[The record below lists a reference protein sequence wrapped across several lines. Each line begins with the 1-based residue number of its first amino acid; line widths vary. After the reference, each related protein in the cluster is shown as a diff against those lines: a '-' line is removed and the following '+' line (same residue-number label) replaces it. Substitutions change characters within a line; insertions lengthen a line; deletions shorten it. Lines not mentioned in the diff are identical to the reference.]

1 MFRYY
6 FQLGIR
12 SLRRNPMLT
21 ALMVVTLAVGVAAS
35 MATFTVLYTMSG
47 DPIPQKSDRLFVPR
61 LDNAPLVGYAAGD
74 EPSDQMTYQDATNLL
89 ASGQGVRR
97 TAVYGVGTGI
107 ESGRPDLPPFL
118 VQGVAPTR
126 DFFAM
131 FEVPFLYGAAW
142 DSATEAGARDAI
154 VLSRDLS
161 AKLFGEG
168 TNPVGKS
175 VRMEDAEWRVVG
187 VTDAWKPMPRYYRL
201 INGNGGNFVGAEDF
215 FIPFQT
221 AIRHEMGNN
230 GNNNCSGEGP
240 KEPGWQGWLKSECDF
255 IQFWFEGKSAADQPR
270 LKEFLAAYVT
280 DQKKLGRYP
289 RPINVRL
296 ENVMEWMKH
305 LHVVSADARLSTW
318 LAFGFLLVCLVNTV
332 GLLLAKFSARAGEIG
347 VRRALGATRPEIF
360 RQFLTEAAV
369 IGLVGGAIGLVLS
382 FGGLWLI
389 SLQSEE
395 MALVAKMDWAML
407 ATTLGLSIGASILA
421 GLLPTWRACQVTPAL
436 QLKTQ

>member
-6 FQLGIR
+6 FQLGLR

-35 MATFTVLYTMSG
+35 MATFTVLYVMSG
-47 DPIPQKSDRLFVPR
+47 DPIPSKSDRLFVPR

-74 EPSDQMTYQDATNLL
+74 EPSDQMTYQDASNLL
-89 ASGQGVRR
+89 ASGQGLRR

-107 ESGRPDLPPFL
+107 DSGRADVPPFL

-131 FEVPFLYGAAW
+131 FEVPFLYGGSWDAA
-142 DSATEAGARDAI
+142 SETARADVI
-154 VLSRDLS
+154 VLNRETSE
-161 AKLFGEG
+161 KLFG
-168 TNPVGKS
+168 TINPVGKT
-175 VRMEDAEWRVVG
+175 VRMEDEQFKVVG
-187 VTDAWKPMPRYYRL
+187 VIDTWNPLPRYYRL
-201 INGNGGNFVGAEDF
+201 INGNGGGFTGADQF

-221 AIRHEMGNN
+221 AIRLEMGNN
-230 GNNNCSGEGP
+230 GNNNCNGTGP
-240 KEPGWQGWLKSECDF
+240 SEPGWQGWLKSECDF

-270 LKEFLAAYVT
+270 LKEFLGAYVT

-289 RPINVRL
+289 RPINVRM
-296 ENVMEWMKH
+296 ENVMQWMKH
-305 LHVVSADARLSTW
+305 LGVVSADAKLSTW

-332 GLLLAKFSARAGEIG
+332 GLLLAKFSARAGEVG
-347 VRRALGATRPEIF
+347 VRRALGATKREIF
-360 RQFLTEAAV
+360 RQFLIEAAV
-369 IGLVGGAIGLVLS
+369 IGLAGGILGLLLS
-382 FGGLWLI
+382 FGGLALI

-395 MALVAKMDWAML
+395 MATVAKMDWSML
-407 ATTLGLSIGASILA
+407 AMTFGLAVGASILA

>member
-1 MFRYY
+1 MFQYY
-6 FQLGIR
+6 FQLGLR
-12 SLRRNPMLT
+12 SLRRNPALT

-35 MATFTVLYTMSG
+35 MATFTVLYVMSG

-61 LDNAPLVGYAAGD
+61 LDNSPLNGYAAGD
-74 EPSDQMTYQDATNLL
+74 EPNDQMTYIDATNLL
-89 ASGQGVRR
+89 NSGQGVRR
-97 TAVYGVGTGI
+97 TAVYGVGSGI

-131 FEVPFLYGAAW
+131 FQVPFLYGNPWTVADETAKK
-142 DSATEAGARDAI
+142 DVI
-154 VLSRDLS
+154 VLGRELS
-161 AKLFGEG
+161 EKLFGK

-175 VRMEDAEWRVVG
+175 VRMEGAEWQVVG
-187 VTDAWKPMPRYYRL
+187 VLDKWNPLPRYYRL
-201 INGNGGNFVGAEDF
+201 INGNGGSFTGSDEI

-221 AIRHEMGNN
+221 AVRHEMSNN
-230 GNNNCSGEGP
+230 GNNNCSGP
-240 KEPGWQGWLKSECDF
+240 SPSEPGYSGWLKSECDW
-255 IQFWFEGKSAADQPR
+255 IQFWFEGKSASDQAR
-270 LKEFLAAYVT
+270 LKEFLGAYVT

-296 ENVMEWMKH
+296 ENVMQWMQH
-305 LHVVSADARLSTW
+305 LGVVSKDTKLSTW

-332 GLLLAKFSARAGEIG
+332 GLLLAKFSARAGEVG
-347 VRRALGATRPEIF
+347 VRRALGATKRDIF
-360 RQFLTEAAV
+360 RQFLTEATV
-369 IGLVGGAIGLVLS
+369 IGMVGGLLGLLLS
-382 FGGLWLI
+382 FAGLWLI

-395 MALVAKMDWAML
+395 MATVAKMDFPML
-407 ATTLGLSIGASILA
+407 ATTFGLSIAASILA

>member
-6 FQLGIR
+6 FQLGLR

-35 MATFTVLYTMSG
+35 MATFTVLYVMSG
-47 DPIPQKSDRLFVPR
+47 DPIPSKSDRLFVPR

-74 EPSDQMTYQDATNLL
+74 EPSDQLTYQDATNLL
-89 ASGQGVRR
+89 ASGQGLRR

-107 ESGRPDLPPFL
+107 DSGRPDVPPFL

-131 FEVPFLYGAAW
+131 FEVPFLYGSPWDAASEIAKA
-142 DSATEAGARDAI
+142 DVI
-154 VLSRDLS
+154 VLNRETSE
-161 AKLFGEG
+161 KLFGQV
-168 TNPVGKS
+168 NPVGRTI
-175 VRMEDAEWRVVG
+175 RMENEAFKVVG
-187 VTDAWKPMPRYYRL
+187 VTDTWNPLPRYYRL
-201 INGNGGNFVGAEDF
+201 INGNGGSFTGADQF

-221 AIRHEMGNN
+221 AIRLEMGNN
-230 GNNNCSGEGP
+230 GNNNCSGAGP
-240 KEPGWQGWLKSECDF
+240 SEPGWQGWLKSECDF
-255 IQFWFEGKSAADQPR
+255 IQFWFEGKTAADQPR
-270 LKEFLAAYVT
+270 LKEFLGAYVT

-289 RPINVRL
+289 RPINVRM

-305 LHVVSADARLSTW
+305 LGVVSADAKLSTW

-332 GLLLAKFSARAGEIG
+332 GLLLAKFSARAGEVG
-347 VRRALGATRPEIF
+347 VRRALGATKREIF
-360 RQFLTEAAV
+360 RQFLIEAAV
-369 IGLVGGAIGLVLS
+369 IGLMGGILGLLLS
-382 FGGLWLI
+382 FGGLALI

-395 MALVAKMDWAML
+395 MATVAKMDWSML
-407 ATTLGLSIGASILA
+407 AMTFGLAVGASILA

>member
-1 MFRYY
+1 
-6 FQLGIR
+6 
-12 SLRRNPMLT
+12 
-21 ALMVVTLAVGVAAS
+21 
-35 MATFTVLYTMSG
+35 MSG
-47 DPIPQKSDRLFVPR
+47 DPIPHKSDRLFVPR
-61 LDNAPLVGYAAGD
+61 LDNAPLVGYAEGD

-89 ASGQGVRR
+89 ASGQGLRR

-107 ESGRPDLPPFL
+107 ESGRADLPPFL

-131 FEVPFLYGAAW
+131 FEVPFLFGGPW
-142 DSATEAGARDAI
+142 DAATEAGARDAI
-154 VLSRDLS
+154 VISRELSE
-161 AKLFGEG
+161 KLYGKV
-168 TNPVGKS
+168 NPVGKS
-175 VRMEDAEWRVVG
+175 LRMEDAEWRIVG
-187 VTDAWKPMPRYYRL
+187 VADTWKPMPRYYRL
-201 INGNGGNFVGAEDF
+201 INGNGGSFVGTEDF

-230 GNNNCSGEGP
+230 GNNNCSGAGP
-240 KEPGWQGWLKSECDF
+240 SEPGWQGWLKSECDF

-280 DQKKLGRYP
+280 EQKKLGRYP
-289 RPINVRL
+289 RPVNVRL
-296 ENVMEWMKH
+296 ENVMEWMEH
-305 LHVVSADARLSTW
+305 LGVVSADARLSTW
-318 LAFGFLLVCLVNTV
+318 LAFGFLLVCVVNTV
-332 GLLLAKFSARAGEIG
+332 GLLLAKLSARAGEIG
-347 VRRALGATRPEIF
+347 VRRALGATKPEIF
-360 RQFLTEAAV
+360 RQFLVEAGV
-369 IGLVGGAIGLVLS
+369 IGLVGGALGLLLS

-407 ATTLGLSIGASILA
+407 GATLALAVGASLLA

>member
-6 FQLGIR
+6 FQLGLR

-35 MATFTVLYTMSG
+35 MATFTVLYVMSG
-47 DPIPQKSDRLFVPR
+47 DPIPHKSDRLFVPR
-61 LDNAPLVGYAAGD
+61 LDNSPLQGYAEGD
-74 EPSDQMTYQDATNLL
+74 EPSDQMTYTDARNLL

-97 TAVYGVGTGI
+97 TALYGIGAGI

-118 VQGVAPTR
+118 VEGVSPTR

-131 FEVPFLYGAAW
+131 FEVPFLYGGPW
-142 DSATEAGARDAI
+142 DLADENAARDVVVI
-154 VLSRDLS
+154 SRELSE
-161 AKLFGEG
+161 KLFGAK
-168 TNPVGKS
+168 TNAVGKGI
-175 VRMEDAEWRVVG
+175 RFDGTEWRIVG
-187 VTDAWKPMPRYYRL
+187 VADTWKPMPRYYRL
-201 INGNGGNFVGAEDF
+201 MNGNGGSFVGDEDIF
-215 FIPFQT
+215 VPLQT

-230 GNNNCSGEGP
+230 GNNNCSGDGP
-240 KEPGWQGWLKSECDF
+240 KEPGWKGWIESECDF
-255 IQFWFEGKSAADQPR
+255 IQFWFEGKSAADQAR
-270 LKEFLAAYVT
+270 LKEFLGAYVT

-296 ENVMEWMKH
+296 ENVMEWMQH
-305 LHVVSADARLSTW
+305 LGVVSADAKLSTW

-369 IGLVGGAIGLVLS
+369 VGVVGGLLGLLLS
-382 FGGLWLI
+382 FAGLWLI

-395 MALVAKMDWAML
+395 MALVAKMDWKML
-407 ATTLGLSIGASILA
+407 ATTLGLAVGASILA

>member
-6 FQLGIR
+6 FQLGVR
-12 SLRRNPMLT
+12 SLRRNPVLT
-21 ALMVVTLAVGVAAS
+21 ALMVLTLAVGVAAS
-35 MATFTVLYTMSG
+35 MATFTVLYVMSG
-47 DPIPQKSDRLFVPR
+47 DPIPHKSDRLFVPR
-61 LDNAPLVGYAAGD
+61 LDNAPLVGYAEGD

-89 ASGQGVRR
+89 ASGQGLRR

-107 ESGRPDLPPFL
+107 ESGRADLPPFL

-131 FEVPFLYGAAW
+131 FEVPFLFGGPW
-142 DSATEAGARDAI
+142 DAATEAGARDAI
-154 VLSRDLS
+154 VISRELSE
-161 AKLFGEG
+161 KLYGKV
-168 TNPVGKS
+168 NPVGKS
-175 VRMEDAEWRVVG
+175 LRMEDAEWRIVG
-187 VTDAWKPMPRYYRL
+187 VADTWKPMPRYYRL
-201 INGNGGNFVGAEDF
+201 INGNGGSFVGTEDF

-230 GNNNCSGEGP
+230 GNNNCSGAGP
-240 KEPGWQGWLKSECDF
+240 SEPGWQGWLKSECDF
-255 IQFWFEGKSAADQPR
+255 IQFWFEGKTAADQTR

-280 DQKKLGRYP
+280 EQKKLGRYP
-289 RPINVRL
+289 RPVNVRL
-296 ENVMEWMKH
+296 ENVMEWMEH
-305 LHVVSADARLSTW
+305 LGVVSADARLSTW
-318 LAFGFLLVCLVNTV
+318 LAFGFLLVCVVNTV
-332 GLLLAKFSARAGEIG
+332 GLLLAKLSARAGEIG
-347 VRRALGATRPEIF
+347 VRRALGATKPEIF
-360 RQFLTEAAV
+360 RQFLVEAGV
-369 IGLVGGAIGLVLS
+369 IGLVGGALGLALS

-407 ATTLGLSIGASILA
+407 GATLALAVGASLLA

>member
-35 MATFTVLYTMSG
+35 MATFTVLYVMSG
-47 DPIPQKSDRLFVPR
+47 DPIPHKSDRLFVPR
-61 LDNAPLVGYAAGD
+61 LDNAPITGYAEGD

-97 TAVYGVGTGI
+97 TAVYGTNAGI

-118 VQGVAPTR
+118 ANGIAPTR

-131 FEVPFLYGAAW
+131 FEVPMLHGSIWSAA
-142 DSATEAGARDAI
+142 DEAARKDVI
-154 VLSRDLS
+154 VLSRELS
-161 AKLFGEG
+161 EKIFGNA
-168 TNPVGKS
+168 NPVGKT
-175 VRMEDAEWRVVG
+175 VRFEDTEWQIVG
-187 VTDAWKPMPRYYRL
+187 VADKWNPLPRYYRL
-201 INGNGGNFVGAEDF
+201 INGSGGGFTGSEQY

-221 AIRHEMGNN
+221 AVRHEMGNS

-240 KEPGWQGWLKSECDF
+240 KEPGYQGWLKSECDW
-255 IQFWFEGKSAADQPR
+255 IQFWFEGASAADQAR
-270 LKEFLAAYVT
+270 LKEFLVAYVT
-280 DQKKLGRYP
+280 DQKKLGRFP
-289 RPINVRL
+289 RPANVRM

-305 LHVVSADARLSTW
+305 LGVVSADAKLSTW

-332 GLLLAKFSARAGEIG
+332 GLLLAKFSARAGEVG
-347 VRRALGATRPEIF
+347 VRRALGATKTDIF

-369 IGLVGGAIGLVLS
+369 IGVVGGLIGLLLS

-389 SLQSEE
+389 SMQSEE
-395 MALVAKMDWAML
+395 MAVIAKMDWAML
-407 ATTLGLSIGASILA
+407 ALTLSLSLVASILA

>member
-6 FQLGIR
+6 FQLGLR

-35 MATFTVLYTMSG
+35 MATFTVLYVMSG
-47 DPIPQKSDRLFVPR
+47 DPIPSKSDRLFVPR

-74 EPSDQMTYQDATNLL
+74 EPSDQMTYQDASNLL
-89 ASGQGVRR
+89 ASGQGLRR

-107 ESGRPDLPPFL
+107 DSGRADVPPFL

-131 FEVPFLYGAAW
+131 FEVPFLYGGSW
-142 DSATEAGARDAI
+142 DATSETARADVI
-154 VLSRDLS
+154 VLNRETSE
-161 AKLFGEG
+161 KLFG
-168 TNPVGKS
+168 TINPVGKT
-175 VRMEDAEWRVVG
+175 VRMEDEQFKVVG
-187 VTDAWKPMPRYYRL
+187 VIDTWNPLPRYYRL
-201 INGNGGNFVGAEDF
+201 INGNGGGFTGADQF

-221 AIRHEMGNN
+221 AIRLEMGNN
-230 GNNNCSGEGP
+230 GNNNCNGTGP
-240 KEPGWQGWLKSECDF
+240 SEPGWQGWLKSECDF

-270 LKEFLAAYVT
+270 LKEFLGAYVT

-289 RPINVRL
+289 RPINVRM
-296 ENVMEWMKH
+296 ENVMQWMKH
-305 LHVVSADARLSTW
+305 LGVVSADAKLSTW

-332 GLLLAKFSARAGEIG
+332 GLLLAKFSARAGEVG
-347 VRRALGATRPEIF
+347 VRRALGATKREIF
-360 RQFLTEAAV
+360 RQFLIEAAV
-369 IGLVGGAIGLVLS
+369 IGLAGGILGLLLS
-382 FGGLWLI
+382 FGGLALI

-395 MALVAKMDWAML
+395 MATVAKMDWSML
-407 ATTLGLSIGASILA
+407 AMTFGLAVGASILA

>member
-1 MFRYY
+1 MFGYY
-6 FQLGIR
+6 FGLGLR
-12 SLRRNPMLT
+12 NLRRNPVLT

-35 MATFTVLYTMSG
+35 MATFTVLYVMSG

-61 LDNAPLVGYAAGD
+61 LDNAPLQGYAEGD
-74 EPSDQMTYQDATNLL
+74 EPSDQMTYQDAVNLL

-97 TAVYGVGTGI
+97 TALYGIGAGI
-107 ESGRPDLPPFL
+107 ESGRADLPPFL
-118 VQGVAPTR
+118 VEGVSPTR

-131 FEVPFLYGAAW
+131 FEVPFLYGTPWGLAEEQA
-142 DSATEAGARDAI
+142 ARDVVVI
-154 VLSRDLS
+154 SRELSE
-161 AKLFGEG
+161 KLYGAG

-175 VRMEDAEWRVVG
+175 VRFQDAEWRIVG
-187 VTDAWKPMPRYYRL
+187 VADSWKPMPRYYRL
-201 INGNGGNFVGAEDF
+201 INGNGGNFVGSEDI
-215 FIPFQT
+215 FIPFQS

-230 GNNNCSGEGP
+230 GNNNCNGDGP
-240 KEPGWQGWLKSECDF
+240 SEPGWQGWLKSECDF
-255 IQFWFEGKSAADQPR
+255 IQFWFEGESAADQAR
-270 LKEFLAAYVT
+270 LKEFLGAYVT
-280 DQKKLGRYP
+280 EQKKLGRYP
-289 RPINVRL
+289 RPVNVRL
-296 ENVMEWMKH
+296 ENVMEWMQH
-305 LHVVSADARLSTW
+305 LGVVSADAKLSTW

-360 RQFLTEAAV
+360 RQYLTEASV
-369 IGLVGGAIGLVLS
+369 VGVVGGLLGLLLS

-407 ATTLGLSIGASILA
+407 ATTLALSIGASILA